1 MELNVI
7 AYLSLLTAVALLRLA
22 EVRISKRHQQELY
35 GRGASRVSEPKFRW
49 MVLLHA
55 GVLIGAASEVTYFRR
70 PFLPLLAVPMFLIFL
85 AANGV
90 RWWVIRTMGE
100 HWNVQIM
107 NSTGLGVVTT
117 GPFQFVR
124 HPNYCAVF
132 VEMLA
137 LPLIHTAWITA
148 ILGTVAHTFVLAR
161 RIEAEEKVLLTSSE
175 YRVAMGR
182 KPRFIPGLF

>member
-1 MELNVI
+1 MELSVI
-7 AYLSLLTAVALLRLA
+7 AYIGLVAAVAILRLV
-22 EVRISKRHQQELY
+22 EVRISKRHQKELVV
-35 GRGASRVSEPKFRW
+35 RGASLVSEPRFRW

-55 GVLIGAASEVTYFRR
+55 GVLLGAIFEVIFLKR
-70 PFLPLLAVPMFLIFL
+70 PFIPLLAAPMLVIFL

-90 RWWVIRTMGE
+90 RWWVIRTLGD

-107 NSTGLGVVTT
+107 NSTGLGVVTS
-117 GPFQFVR
+117 GPFRFVR

-132 VEMLA
+132 AEMLA

-148 ILGTVAHTFVLAR
+148 LIGTAAHLVVLAR
-161 RIEAEEKVLLTSSE
+161 RIETEEKVLLASAE
-175 YRVAMGR
+175 YRTAMEQ